1 VAQVRALLDAG
12 WRVPEIAAGLRCSE
26 WAVLKVMNDRGWV
39 GPPRRGRGP
48 TRSGPVAPSPAV
60 LHRLYFTEQRSIA
73 DIADALGSTPARI
86 QGALEAAGI
95 PRRAGAAAR
104 FRVPT

>member
-1 VAQVRALLDAG
+1 VLGMGGAESDERPRLG
-12 WRVPEIAAGLRCSE
+12 RPAAAR
-26 WAVLKVMNDRGWV
+26 
-39 GPPRRGRGP
+39 PRT

-73 DIADALGSTPARI
+73 NIAAALGSTPARI